1 MSRKIKS
8 IKRFNQNFK
17 NFRFGDI
24 ATHAHDEYLE
34 LNVTLDEKGNT
45 HEEVKFDSTGEVE
58 EKNSYEFDSNGKLI
72 SHTLLYAVDNVTE
85 KKVFKRNEK
94 GLLISE
100 IKYYGDDAG
109 EKTEYEYDEKDNV
122 TAIIHYDEEGAF
134 SSREEMRYDEK
145 GSLSERISF
154 DAGKNIIS
162 SLKFTSPENNTIEE
176 TEFDSSDNLL
186 SKSVIKFDDKGKELS
201 TIQTNLQGKLVSAIT
216 NIYDDRGNITEKI
229 YKDFYSK
236 KLKYDYNEKDQLIS
250 QELFD
255 DSGLLLRK
263 NLFEYDDEGNVIA
276 EQTYEMDT
284 ARGGRDKHFGT
295 RYEYEFFEE

>member
-17 NFRFGDI
+17 NFSFGEI

-34 LNVTLDEKGNT
+34 LNVILDQKGNT
-45 HEEVKFDSTGEVE
+45 HEEVKFDSSGQVE

-72 SHTLLYAVDNVTE
+72 SHTLHYAIDNVTE
-85 KKVFKRNEK
+85 KRVLTRNEK

-100 IKYYGDDAG
+100 TKYYGNDQG
-109 EKTEYEYDEKDNV
+109 EKTEYEYNEKDNV
-122 TAIIHYDEEGAF
+122 TAIIHYDEEGIF
-134 SSREEMRYDEK
+134 SSREEMKYDEK
-145 GSLSERISF
+145 GSLAERTSI
-154 DAGKNIIS
+154 DAEKNILS
-162 SLKFTSPENNTIEE
+162 SLRFSSPENNTVEE
-176 TEFDSSDNLL
+176 TEFDSSNNILT
-186 SKSVIKFDDKGKELS
+186 KSVIKFDDNGKELS
-201 TIQTNLQGKLVSAIT
+201 TIQTNPQGKLISAIT
-216 NIYDDRGNITEKI
+216 NIYDERGNIVEKI

-236 KLKYDYNEKDQLIS
+236 KLKYAYNEKDQLIS

-263 NLFEYDDEGNVIA
+263 NLFEYDDEGNVVA

-295 RYEYEFFEE
+295 RYEYEFFEL